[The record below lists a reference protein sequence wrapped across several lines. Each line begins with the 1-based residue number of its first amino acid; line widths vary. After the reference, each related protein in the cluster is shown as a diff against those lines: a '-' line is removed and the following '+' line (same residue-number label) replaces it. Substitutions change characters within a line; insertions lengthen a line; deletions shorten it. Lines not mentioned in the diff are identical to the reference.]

1 MTQPQLP
8 IRLSVC
14 IPTHHGR
21 GEVLKEAIDSVLVQF
36 TPTLREQV
44 QICVSDNASEDETQA
59 LMECYIREHPGLFVY
74 LRHPVNRGLVGNL
87 LALVGAAQG
96 EYCWLFSS
104 DDRMARHGL
113 SEVLAALSQSPML
126 AGLTVD
132 LSYYDRSMAHR
143 IKDGMPAGLLP
154 DHPERRQVFTSP
166 AQIYRECG
174 SVMGSLSLQVFD
186 RNLWL
191 EAVEEVGEAKC
202 VTFRYF
208 LYLYLFGRMVKK
220 RPAWLWLPEKLIQS
234 RTDNDT
240 LSQDLN
246 RNALKYQTTVMEELH
261 RIWGGLFHPA
271 SATCQALMRAN
282 FRSFWNGFALLS
294 YKSQYACGAADEVQA
309 LLVWTRCLSFL
320 PAFWITV
327 FPALLTP
334 SVVLRAVLPPLK
346 RTGWMSVLRTW
357 KRSVMPQAQSGELM
371 PQAQSSGRLRNQET
385 L

>member
-1 MTQPQLP
+1 MTQPQSPL
-8 IRLSVC
+8 RLSVC
-14 IPTHHGR
+14 IPTHQGR
-21 GEVLKEAIDSVLVQF
+21 AAVLKEAIDSILLQL
-36 TPTLREQV
+36 TPALREQV
-44 QICVSDNASEDETQA
+44 QVCVSDNASEDETQA
-59 LMECYIREHPGLFVY
+59 LMERYLSENPGLFVY
-74 LRHPVNRGLVGNL
+74 LRHSVNRGLVGNL

-96 EYCWLFSS
+96 DYCWLFSS
-104 DDRMARHGL
+104 DDRMAQHGL
-113 SEVLAALSQSPML
+113 SEVLAVLSQNPML

-132 LSYYDRSMAHR
+132 LSYYDRSMAQC
-143 IKDGMPAGLLP
+143 IKEGMPARLLP
-154 DHPERRQVFTSP
+154 NHPERRQVFTSP

-186 RNLWL
+186 RKLWL
-191 EAVEEVGEAKC
+191 EAAEEVGEAKC

-220 RPAWLWLPEKLIQS
+220 RPAWLWLPEKLVQS

-240 LSQDLN
+240 LTQDLN

-261 RIWGGLFHPA
+261 RIWGSLFHPA

-294 YKSQYACGAADEVQA
+294 YKSRYVCGAADEGQA
-309 LLVWTRCLSFL
+309 LLVWTRCLYFL

-327 FPALLTP
+327 FPVLLTP
-334 SVVLRAVLPPLK
+334 SAVLRAVLPALK
-346 RTGWMSVLRTW
+346 RTGWVSALRVW
-357 KRSVMPQAQSGELM
+357 KRRLLPQG
-371 PQAQSSGRLRNQET
+371 GNRLRDQET